1 MSVNSTAITTK
12 SINQHA
18 QYQQAFAQNRKLTVL
33 DKPTESE
40 SQQAPFSELQS
51 VSVLNQALIIQIKD
65 DMNKMLLK
73 TPSTN
78 ETEPTDTYDRPLPP
92 KIELMKIIL
101 EGYFGKEFGKFFSEL
116 DFQHNNE
123 SESTSQNPNQEN
135 SDNNNENEQVNI
147 DGMQFNSRDLLK
159 VEQWQHRSQ
168 SLNYKMNGEFNIN
181 GQHLKVD
188 YSFAI
193 SSEQTSYS
201 SIEMTAAVLKDPLIV
216 QFGKQSIG
224 EIKDHHIFD
233 INQDGN
239 LDKLP
244 VFTGDAGYLVYD
256 KNQNLKADDGRELFG
271 PQTGHGFN
279 ELAQLDSNGNGFIDQ
294 EDEEF
299 EHLYLWQP
307 EKSNNMLSLTEANIL
322 AINTSAIDTP
332 FSFYDTQGNIMA
344 EMRRSSFAISN
355 EGLAKGVHQI
365 DVRI

>member
-18 QYQQAFAQNRKLTVL
+18 QYQQTYEQSRKLTVL
-33 DKPTESE
+33 DKPIEPQP
-40 SQQAPFSELQS
+40 QQAPFSELQN
-51 VSVLNQALIIQIKD
+51 VSVLNQALIIQIKE
-65 DMNKMLLK
+65 DMNKMLLQNQ
-73 TPSTN
+73 STS
-78 ETEPTDTYDRPLPP
+78 ETQPTDTYDRPLPP

-101 EGYFGKEFGKFFSEL
+101 EGYFGKEFGEFFSEF
-116 DFQHNNE
+116 DFQQNNE
-123 SESTSQNPNQEN
+123 SESTSQDPNQEN
-135 SDNNNENEQVNI
+135 SVNNSANEQVNI

-168 SLNYKMNGEFNIN
+168 SLNYQMKGEFIIN
-181 GQHLKVD
+181 DKHIKMD

-201 SIEMTAAVLKDPLIV
+201 SIEMTAAALKDPLIV
-216 QFGKQSIG
+216 QFDNQPIG
-224 EIKDHHIFD
+224 EIKDHHNFD

-239 LDKLP
+239 LNKLP
-244 VFTGDAGYLVYD
+244 VFTGDVGYLVYD
-256 KNQNLKADDGRELFG
+256 KNQNLKADNGSELFG

-279 ELAQLDSNGNGFIDQ
+279 ELAQLDSNGNGLIDS
-294 EDEEF
+294 EDEAYEQ
-299 EHLYLWQP
+299 LYLWQP
-307 EKSNNMLSLTEANIL
+307 EKSSNMLLLTDANIL

-355 EGLAKGVHQI
+355 DGLGKGVHQI